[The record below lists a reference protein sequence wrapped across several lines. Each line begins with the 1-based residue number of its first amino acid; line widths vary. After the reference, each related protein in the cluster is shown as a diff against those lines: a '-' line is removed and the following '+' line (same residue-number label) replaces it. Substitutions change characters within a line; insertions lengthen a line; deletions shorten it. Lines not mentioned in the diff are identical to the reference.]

1 MANRIAGNILA
12 YDKATGTGT
21 DADPWIPQVLTTKP
35 GIVITPT
42 ITVSATPDYTS
53 GDSLGGKIT
62 LPNAVRATGGMSKLV
77 SVNIIDSANQKP
89 AGTILFFNADPAA
102 ATLTDNTA
110 FALSTDV
117 LKVVASV
124 VIAAADYVTIDSV
137 AFLTYGN
144 INKIVQAAATSLYA
158 AFVITTASNLAATTD
173 IQIAFGF
180 EYIN

>member
-1 MANRIAGNILA
+1 MANKIAGSILA

-21 DADPWIPQVLTTKP
+21 DADPWIPQVLGMGA

-42 ITVSATPDYTS
+42 ITVSDTPDYTS

-62 LPNAVRATGGMSKLV
+62 LANAVRISGGVSKLTT
-77 SVNIIDSANQKP
+77 VNIIDRANQKP

-102 ATLTDNTA
+102 ATITDNAA

-124 VIAAADYVTIDSV
+124 AITAADFVTIDSV